1 MVYFKFQFTKS
12 HYSLLIYTYWTCIFY
27 YANLMDSDAKDY
39 YKLCILYTDLIEKS
53 HHNLNVKRYIVT

>member
-1 MVYFKFQFTKS
+1 M
-12 HYSLLIYTYWTCIFY
+12 YWTCIFY

-39 YKLCILYTDLIEKS
+39 YNLCILYTDLIEKS